1 MLGCDTGEVPE
12 TPATTAFE
20 IGQTVTAQGG
30 GSHIWTLEVVAR
42 TAKFVTLEDLSDGQI
57 YRVKVRVHGG
67 HEWCSPFGSYS
78 MAPVACSGR

>member
-1 MLGCDTGEVPE
+1 MGWRVDTGGM
-12 TPATTAFE
+12 PATTDTAFE

-30 GSHIWTLEVVAR
+30 GSHIWTLEVIAR
-42 TAKFVTLEDLSDGQI
+42 TAKFVTLQDLANGETV
-57 YRVKVRVHGG
+57 RVKVRVHGG